1 MPLEDH
7 LPPDLRGP
15 DTRIDRIAAGL
26 SGAGVYRVEAAGQT
40 FVLKVAAESEDAA
53 NWHRTFQIQRL
64 ASDAGLTP
72 RVVHVDEPGRAVLT
86 VFVVDRSF
94 PAFYRDPSTH
104 EATLTQLGRTVR
116 RIHALPIPADA
127 PVRDPRA
134 FLVQIWDESLAGFA
148 LPDFAVDAVQRVL
161 AEKPPAGE
169 RALVLGHNDL
179 NPTNFVYDGESILML
194 DWATAG
200 LLDAFYDLANLAVF
214 LIMDEDTCLRL
225 LSAYEGRQLA
235 ELPSLFLYY
244 RRLAA
249 ALIGAMQLSGA
260 RQMKHAGAT
269 GAETL
274 DSTLGL
280 RDFYQRLRDGTLKIG
295 TAEGCWAFGLALLKV
310 GLEPFSSP
318 PTSG

>member
-7 LPPDLRGP
+7 LPPDLRGL
-15 DTRIDRIAAGL
+15 DTTIGRIAAGL
-26 SGAGVYRVEAAGQT
+26 SGAGVYRVEAAGQS
-40 FVLKVAAESEDAA
+40 FVLKVAAENEDVA
-53 NWHRTFQIQRL
+53 NWHRTFHIQRL

-72 RVVHVDEPGRAVLT
+72 RIVHVDEAGRAVLT
-86 VFVVDRSF
+86 VFVADRSF
-94 PAFYRDPSTH
+94 PTFYRDPSTH
-104 EATLTQLGRTVR
+104 EAALTQLGRTVR

-134 FLVQIWDESLAGFA
+134 FLVQIWDESLPGFV

-179 NPTNFVYDGESILML
+179 NPTNFVYDGDAILML

-200 LLDAFYDLANLAVF
+200 PIDAFYDLGNLAVF
-214 LIMDEDTCLRL
+214 LRMDEDTCLRL
-225 LSAYEGRQLA
+225 LSAYEGKQLA
-235 ELPSLFLYY
+235 GLPSPFLYY

-260 RQMKHAGAT
+260 RQMKHAGAN
-269 GAETL
+269 GSETL

-280 RDFYQRLRDGTLKIG
+280 GDFYQRLRDGTLKIG
-295 TAEGCWAFGLALLKV
+295 TTEGCWAFGLALLKAS
-310 GLEPFSSP
+310 LEPF
-318 PTSG
+318 